1 MSDGSGEQAMIR
13 FAICIC
19 TYNRPDGLAAVLGS
33 LAVQRLSRVSEAEV
47 AVIVLDNS
55 PDGSARAACRAILEG
70 GRFAWRYVHEPR
82 KGLAFARNACVA
94 AAKAEGAAAIL
105 FIDDDEFAEA
115 GWLEAMVAAFEK
127 SGVAAAVGPVLPLFH
142 VPPPAWLPLYRFAT
156 TVPAVGGFTEE
167 GYTGNTIISMAAIE
181 AAGLRFDERFN
192 DSGGE
197 DTMFFAEL
205 RRGGFRIAIAEDA
218 RVYETIPA
226 QRMQAVWLLR
236 RWYRTGTVEARL
248 CPLSPGRARLV
259 NLGKGLARIA
269 AGAVWSVGAL
279 VYLARRRPDRFID
292 SLFTLCRGAG
302 YVNGALGGTYAE
314 YNRAR

>member
-1 MSDGSGEQAMIR
+1 MNR
-13 FAICIC
+13 FAVCIC
-19 TYNRPDGLAAVLGS
+19 TYNRPAGLAAVLGS
-33 LAVQRLSRVSEAEV
+33 LARQRLSRLSEV
-47 AVIVLDNS
+47 QVTVLVLDNS
-55 PDGSARAACRAILEG
+55 SDCSARDACRATLDG
-70 GRFAWRYVHEPR
+70 GRFEWRYVHEPR
-82 KGLAFARNACVA
+82 KGLAFARNACLA
-94 AAKAEGAAAIL
+94 AAKAEGASAIL

-115 GWLEAMVAAFEK
+115 GWLEAMAAALET

-142 VPPPAWLPLYRFAT
+142 APPPAWLPLYRFAT
-156 TVPAVGGFTEE
+156 AVPASGGFTEE

-205 RRGGFRIAIAEDA
+205 RRRGFRIAWAEDA

-226 QRMQAVWLLR
+226 QRMRAVWLLR

-248 CPLSPGRARLV
+248 CPLPPRRARLV

-269 AGAVWSVGAL
+269 AGAIRSAGAL

-292 SLFTLCRGAG
+292 SFFTLCRGIG

-314 YNRAR
+314 YDRAR